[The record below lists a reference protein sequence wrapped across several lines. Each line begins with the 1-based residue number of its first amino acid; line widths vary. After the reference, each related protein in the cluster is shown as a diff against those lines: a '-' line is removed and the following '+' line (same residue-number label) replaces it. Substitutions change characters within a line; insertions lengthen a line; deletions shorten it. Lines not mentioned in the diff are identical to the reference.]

1 MAFFVLLAA
10 CAVTSVLVM
19 GGFAVSAFA
28 VDSSRVEDFTLTWS
42 QSQTAGVELGDD
54 GVLTLTPGTNR
65 SYDDGVTGTAAT
77 AELVLET
84 ARGKELAA
92 GDVTIRLPRYLFVM
106 RNGEPGGLGINSSDD
121 LGGVP
126 KQGDEGGSSEYYFSW
141 SIDEG
146 DPDDPRDD
154 EIVLANYVA
163 LADPYRLHLFIT
175 YHCVESGAD
184 SRASDYKDDST
195 YSFKASLTI
204 QDDTA
209 PLNRET
215 DQITARIV
223 TDSQL
228 QSLTKKPVDSVF
240 VDWNEGWGME
250 RPEDADQ
257 YVYVPWLLEIMVP
270 STNTQEY
277 NLDIVDKPSNSGEVI
292 GWSVDNATSFVPED
306 SAFTVYEN
314 WHEPSSNK
322 TQYRVYVLVRYP
334 RAVIETGQP
343 VVFLNDAKVVLR
355 GIDGASDQRQ
365 ADAQFTYEYVA
376 FTYPPGEYGVTK
388 DTPGSN
394 EIVGGLDQ
402 LRGNTS
408 ARAEYFAGMIATG
421 GELTRVPG
429 SDPNDPDSY
438 GKRPYTVEFTDDLV
452 IMGGERLNPGDYQIA
467 SIDLLVA
474 DAFQWDYVRGFDGN
488 YQWEKRT
495 KDECDILTLQYQQG
509 LQGDWIDAAQVHFWS
524 GGGMYFKALDPETG
538 EPSAYYS
545 SELNLPSG
553 VCAVRIVGDTTAGKI
568 EFDKVS
574 ITVEVLPSDHIKEII
589 SRQSYQSFVDV
600 FNVDSLRVI
609 DADNAWVNVQG
620 RGSIIGPLQEIVA
633 KRDEDLYGEAYPQ
646 HADASIR
653 LLPLDA
659 ETLSRKRATTTEEVS
674 QQRAKVSYTIDM
686 YETVEERFSD
696 PAFIFESGKI
706 VEQRSGT
713 FYDLLPIGMYA
724 DLESVNVTASSPDRS
739 DIHCETDV
747 ELVDN
752 WRDTG
757 RTMLIVRAEMPDS
770 VTNWVSNIDNSSSGS
785 GFTLQFDAYYPYESI
800 LDYGPDTLN
809 SVAYMAGSGELIEGY
824 ADTGGD
830 VTEHD
835 LLVDLDGDGNPA
847 GTLKN
852 VVYAQWDVSVNLNI
866 STEQTMDK
874 RVRAEDDLVFSSET
888 TVDEDGS
895 YTYRIRSI
903 PSAGTEQKSVVF
915 YDEIEQYAGEDAQGR
930 ARWYGAFE
938 SVDVSQLERR
948 GAAPVVYYTTQDIDL
963 ATPEGRYLGNAN
975 VWSTTAPSDLST
987 VRAIAVDASKKT
999 DDSDLVLTENQTL
1012 SIAVHMR
1019 APETGGYEL
1028 MQQDA
1033 VALNDAWI
1041 TYEEHSTADHSGSWQ
1056 PVSFQCKPTTVHI
1069 TGSLPVDFSFTKVA
1083 GSDNDATA
1091 LPGATFALYRFVG
1104 EGIASDDLI
1113 DPSNP
1118 GSSWEQVGDAVTS
1131 DQNGSVTFAG
1141 LETGEYRLIE
1151 TAAPAGYEKPAG
1163 QWRVTVAEGIEAD
1176 PSRISID
1183 GIADASGNLPP
1194 AFATSDEGSGT
1205 SGLRLPNYPPMQVPS
1220 SGGRGALPL
1229 MIGGAVLLAVG
1240 AGVLLVMYR
1249 RSRA

>member
-19 GGFAVSAFA
+19 GGFAISAFA

-54 GVLTLTPGTNR
+54 GVLTLTPEHNNN
-65 SYDDGVTGTAAT
+65 YDDGVRGTTAT

-84 ARGKELAA
+84 ARGEELAP

-126 KQGDEGGSSEYYFSW
+126 KQGEEGGSPEYYFSW

-146 DPDDPRDD
+146 DPDDPLDD

-175 YHCVESGAD
+175 YHCVEYGAD
-184 SRASDYKDDST
+184 SLASDYKDDST
-195 YSFKASLTI
+195 HGFKASLAI
-204 QDDTA
+204 QDDTGS
-209 PLNRET
+209 LNRET

-240 VDWNEGWGME
+240 VDWNESWGME

-257 YVYVPWLLEIMVP
+257 YVYVPWLLEIRVP
-270 STNTQEY
+270 EGNTQEY
-277 NLDIVDKPSNSGEVI
+277 NLDIVDTPGNGGEVI

-314 WHEPSSNK
+314 WHEPSWYK
-322 TQYRVYVLVRYP
+322 TLYRVYVLVRYP
-334 RAVIETGQP
+334 RAVIETGQS
-343 VVFLNDAKVVLR
+343 VLFENNAQITLR
-355 GIDGASDQRQ
+355 GRDDASDQKQ
-365 ADAQFTYEYVA
+365 DDAQFTYEYVA
-376 FTYPPGEYGVTK
+376 FTYPPGEYGVSKTVPG
-388 DTPGSN
+388 DT
-394 EIVGGLDQ
+394 EVVGGLDQ
-402 LRGNTS
+402 LRGNDPVS
-408 ARAEYFAGMIATG
+408 FGYRVGMIATG
-421 GELTRVPG
+421 GELTREPG
-429 SDPNDPDSY
+429 SDPSDPDVY
-438 GKRPYTVEFTDDLV
+438 GKRPYTVEFIDDLL
-452 IMGGERLNPGDYQIA
+452 IMGGERLNPGDYQIT
-467 SIDLLVA
+467 SISVLVS
-474 DAFQWDYVRGFDGN
+474 DAFQQDYVRGADGN
-488 YQWEKRT
+488 YRWETRA
-495 KDECDILTLQYQQG
+495 DDAGDILTLQCRQG
-509 LQGDWIDAAQVHFWS
+509 LQGEWIDMAQVHFRS
-524 GGGMYFKALDPETG
+524 ERLYFKALDAETG
-538 EPSAYYS
+538 APSGQYTS
-545 SELNLPSG
+545 DIDLPSG
-553 VCAVRIVGDTTAGKI
+553 TTAVRIVGDTTAGRI
-568 EFDKVS
+568 EFADVA
-574 ITVEVLPSDHIKEII
+574 ITVEVLPSEHVKEIL
-589 SRQSYQSFVDV
+589 SRPSYQTQADV
-600 FNVDSLRVI
+600 YNVDSLRVI
-609 DADNAWVNVQG
+609 DADDSWVNAQG
-620 RGSIIGPLQEIVA
+620 RDSIDGSLQDIVA
-633 KRDEDLYGEAYPQ
+633 KRDEDLYGAKYPQ
-646 HADASIR
+646 HADAFR
-653 LLPLDA
+653 NLTPVGA
-659 ETLSRKRATTTEEVS
+659 ETLNRKRATTTSEVS
-674 QQRAKVSYTIDM
+674 QQRAKVSYTVDM
-686 YETVEERFSD
+686 YEIALDRFSD
-696 PAFIFESGKI
+696 PLFLFESGKI

-757 RTMLIVRAEMPDS
+757 RTMLIVRAEMPDG
-770 VTNWVSNIDNSSSGS
+770 VTNWAKNIDNSSSGS

-852 VVYAQWDVSVNLNI
+852 VVYAQRDVSVNLSI

-903 PSAGTEQKSVVF
+903 PNTGTEQKSVVF
-915 YDEIEQYAGEDAQGR
+915 YDEIEQYAGEDAQGKV
-930 ARWYGAFE
+930 RWYGAFE

-963 ATPEGRYLGNAN
+963 ATPEGRDLGNAN

-987 VRAIAVDASKKT
+987 VRAIAVDASKET
-999 DDSDLVLTENQTL
+999 DGSDLVLTENQTL